1 MNIFRG
7 EHLEAILVRFASAD
21 DSMNG
26 TYYAG
31 SHISNYWGYYIHT
44 KFLRCVLSGEK
55 Q

>member
-7 EHLEAILVRFASAD
+7 EYLEAILVRFASAD
-21 DSMNG
+21 NG
-26 TYYAG
+26 TYAG

-44 KFLRCVLSGEK
+44 RCVLSGEK

>member
-7 EHLEAILVRFASAD
+7 EYLEAILVQFASAD
-21 DSMNG
+21 DSIIG
-26 TYYAG
+26 TNAG
-31 SHISNYWGYYIHT
+31 SHTSNYWGYYIHT